1 MHPTARQFYHR
12 LKTLQFRTSGGSNN
26 FENGGGRQFIS
37 FVLIYRK
44 CAQRNICPFTR
55 KNGFL
60 KKYEPMGGGAP
71 LVLYWPAGM
80 FDHSH
85 VAA

>member
-1 MHPTARQFYHR
+1 MRTTKYMPFY
-12 LKTLQFRTSGGSNN
+12 T
-26 FENGGGRQFIS
+26 E
-37 FVLIYRK
+37 
-44 CAQRNICPFTR
+44 
-55 KNGFL
+55 NGFL
-60 KKYEPMGGGAP
+60 KKYGPMGGGAP